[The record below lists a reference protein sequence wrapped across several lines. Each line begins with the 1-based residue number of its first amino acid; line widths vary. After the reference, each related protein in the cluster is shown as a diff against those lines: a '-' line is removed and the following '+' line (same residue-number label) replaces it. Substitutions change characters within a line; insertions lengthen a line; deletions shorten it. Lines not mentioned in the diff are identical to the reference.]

1 VDALAFLELLWAVD
15 HGLRTMSKRMLKTIG
30 VTGPQRIVIRLIG
43 RNPGLTAKEIA
54 DQAHHH
60 PSTLTV
66 ILRSLEK
73 NGHVIRRSDPED
85 RRLVRLYLSPSGRK
99 VDRKQK
105 GTVEE
110 AIRVVL
116 GRLDSDEAGVARKAL
131 AMIVEELERASGRR
145 R

>member
-1 VDALAFLELLWAVD
+1 MDALAFLELLWALD
-15 HGLRTMSKRMLKTIG
+15 HGLRTMSKRMLQTIG

-54 DQAHHH
+54 EQAHHH

-73 NGHVIRRSDPED
+73 HGHVVRRSDAED
-85 RRLVRLYLSPSGRK
+85 RRLARLYLSASGTK

-105 GTVEE
+105 GTVEA

-116 GRLDSDEAGVARKAL
+116 ERLDPREIEVAGKVL
-131 AMIVEELERASGRR
+131 AQIVEELERASGRNR
-145 R
+145 